1 MADTNQRPRGGMT
14 LEAISF
20 RQGVFSPWAE
30 KFRDVS
36 PTGWVSQIWRER
48 QAALKIAQ
56 VRHEQNEMVRI
67 AKVTGKQP
75 VLAEPAVRQSV
86 ARNQQRELAQIH
98 HRINAVA
105 EQAAAARAKL
115 KLIDHRKPVAYRY
128 WEKAMPHARW
138 RAGVSGG
145 PKGRTMA
152 TTSMV
157 STPPRR
163 SRLAGG

>member
-1 MADTNQRPRGGMT
+1 MADTNQPPRGGMT
-14 LEAISF
+14 LDAISF
-20 RQGVFSPWAE
+20 GQGVFPPWPE

-36 PTGWVSQIWRER
+36 PTGWVGQIWREG
-48 QAALKIAQ
+48 QADLKIAQ

-75 VLAEPAVRQSV
+75 GPVEPAVRQSV

-115 KLIDHRKPVAYRY
+115 
-128 WEKAMPHARW
+128 
-138 RAGVSGG
+138 S
-145 PKGRTMA
+145 
-152 TTSMV
+152 
-157 STPPRR
+157 
-163 SRLAGG
+163 

>member
-20 RQGVFSPWAE
+20 RQGVFPPWAE

-75 VLAEPAVRQSV
+75 VLAEPAVRQSGGEPMHGAHWH
-86 ARNQQRELAQIH
+86 ARRCTGCQATRRARE
-98 HRINAVA
+98 
-105 EQAAAARAKL
+105 ARRRYRKL
-115 KLIDHRKPVAYRY
+115 KSRKF
-128 WEKAMPHARW
+128 
-138 RAGVSGG
+138 
-145 PKGRTMA
+145 
-152 TTSMV
+152 
-157 STPPRR
+157 
-163 SRLAGG
+163 SRFASQAQERVMGDELVRP

>member
-1 MADTNQRPRGGMT
+1 MT
-14 LEAISF
+14 LDAIF
-20 RQGVFSPWAE
+20 RQGVFPPWPE

-36 PTGWVSQIWRER
+36 PTGWVGQIWRER

-56 VRHEQNEMVRI
+56 VPHEQNEMVRI

-115 KLIDHRKPVAYRY
+115 KLILFEP
-128 WEKAMPHARW
+128 
-138 RAGVSGG
+138 GG
-145 PKGRTMA
+145 RVVFERVVERLQGFLLQSKY
-152 TTSMV
+152 
-157 STPPRR
+157 PR
-163 SRLAGG
+163 S

>member
-20 RQGVFSPWAE
+20 RQGVFPPWAE

-67 AKVTGKQP
+67 AKVTGKRGRE
-75 VLAEPAVRQSV
+75 ARGRKKSGASV
-86 ARNQQRELAQIH
+86 KIH
-98 HRINAVA
+98 S
-105 EQAAAARAKL
+105 
-115 KLIDHRKPVAYRY
+115 LI
-128 WEKAMPHARW
+128 
-138 RAGVSGG
+138 
-145 PKGRTMA
+145 
-152 TTSMV
+152 
-157 STPPRR
+157 
-163 SRLAGG
+163 LQ